1 MGQVLVVGG
10 AGYIGSHVVLALRTH
25 GYPVVVMDNLSTGR
39 RVNLFSDVTFYEGDL
54 RNEDDLDRVFKNED
68 IAHVIHLAALKA
80 AGDSM
85 LVPSTYAMQNISGTL
100 TLLDHCLSFGV
111 ESFIFSSSAAVYGDP
126 EYTPLDE
133 AHPTNPANFYGFTK
147 LEIERIL
154 QWYLQLKGLR
164 FAALRYFNA
173 AGYDPDLQVRGLEI
187 NPKNLIPLVMEAATG
202 QRSHLEVFG
211 TDYDTRDG
219 SCIRDYIHVT
229 DLAEAHVQ
237 AMEYLEHNQ
246 RLVCNLGTGVG
257 TTVLEMVQAFE
268 ALTGR
273 ALNVVRSDRRP
284 GDPPELAASSGF
296 AEKELGWIPKHSS
309 IKSILET
316 TWKVYQLH
324 QPST

>member
-1 MGQVLVVGG
+1 
-10 AGYIGSHVVLALRTH
+10 
-25 GYPVVVMDNLSTGR
+25 LSTGR

-111 ESFIFSSSAAVYGDP
+111 ESVIFSSSAAVYGDP

>member
-111 ESFIFSSSAAVYGDP
+111 ESVIFSSSAAVYGDP